1 MDKERLINI
10 VKRLTFN
17 EMRVYDFDVNDEGVV
32 VYLQNVDK
40 DIEDKVVITR
50 KELIYLANE
59 GKLKYNV
66 LKQIIIDRV

>member
-32 VYLQNVDK
+32 VYLQNVNR

>member
-32 VYLQNVDK
+32 VYLQNVNR

-50 KELIYLANE
+50 KELICLANE